1 MEKIIKCIETISE
14 ADSIAKIEHELLS
27 MSQFFEYDFYLLGLS
42 VPESVAR
49 SKVLIYNNYP
59 TDWREYYDINNLAN
73 VDPVVKHCFENTA
86 PIHWHQIINASS
98 NNKELKFFKD
108 AARAG
113 LCSGMSVPVHGSR
126 GEFGMLSFASRKS
139 IADIP
144 DETISKVMLW
154 AQIIAPI
161 AFSRIVALV
170 GHSPNFNSLTPR
182 ENSALLWAAE
192 GKTTW
197 EISKILDC
205 SERTVFFHIDN
216 ATKKLQAA
224 NRYQAISKAILL
236 GYIQPEITS
245 NDTEA

>member
-1 MEKIIKCIETISE
+1 MEKIITCIETISE
-14 ADSIAKIEHELLS
+14 ADSIDIIEQELLS
-27 MSQFFEYDFYLLGLS
+27 LTQFFDYDFYLLGLS

-59 TDWREYYDINNLAN
+59 EGWREYYDKNNLAN
-73 VDPVVKHCFENTA
+73 VDPIVKHCFENTE
-86 PIHWHQIINASS
+86 PVHWHQILNDSL
-98 NNKELKFFKD
+98 NNKELKFFKE
-108 AARAG
+108 AAAAG
-113 LCSGMSVPVHGSR
+113 LCSGISVPVHGSR
-126 GEFGMLSFASRKS
+126 SEFGMLSFASRKPV
-139 IADIP
+139 AEIP
-144 DETISKVMLW
+144 DKKLNKAMLW
-154 AQIIAPI
+154 AQIVAPI

-170 GHSPNFNSLTPR
+170 GYSPNFNALTPR

-197 EISKILDC
+197 EIARILEC

-245 NDTEA
+245 NDTEK